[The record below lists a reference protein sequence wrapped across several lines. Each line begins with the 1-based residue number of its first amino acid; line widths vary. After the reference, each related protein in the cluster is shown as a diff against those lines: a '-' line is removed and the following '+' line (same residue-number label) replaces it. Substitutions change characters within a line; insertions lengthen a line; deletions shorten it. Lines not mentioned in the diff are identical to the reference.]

1 MRRCRESG
9 VALLLTLVVL
19 LLLGI
24 SLALIGGTLAHR
36 LKLAKREAETV
47 VLCALS
53 DAALAEGL
61 ADLAAN
67 AYTLGVPEHDF
78 GQGKIESRV
87 TPLGGPAYVIVAS
100 GLYQGR
106 RRNVEA
112 WVQRTPK
119 DIRVTRWR
127 RLNEEAG
134 EGRP

>member
-1 MRRCRESG
+1 MGRHQSG

-24 SLALIGGTLAHR
+24 ALALIGGTLAHR

-61 ADLAAN
+61 AELAAN
-67 AYTLGVPEHDF
+67 PYTLGVPEHEF
-78 GQGKIESRV
+78 GEGKIESRV
-87 TPLGGPAYVIVAS
+87 TALGGTSYVVVAS
-100 GLYQGR
+100 GLYHSR

-112 WVQRTPK
+112 LVQRTPLET
-119 DIRVTRWR
+119 RVTRWR

-134 EGRP
+134 EARP